1 MRFILYLVNVC
12 IAIFGI
18 SAADGMAQT
27 DQQKTNAA
35 VERYRNYLP
44 EQIKAMPDAE
54 RSANV
59 PLMYIFAAQ
68 KGLAVDAELAIAMD
82 LNSLMYA
89 GIGNYKQAIKDFQAD
104 AGEKPD
110 GKLTVWQIQELGKRA
125 AMQNLETVY
134 FPASHGGSLI
144 GDYAY
149 VEGTVSIADEKIA
162 WPINHVK
169 INCSMAEAICRY
181 NQMILQLPRENDFS
195 YMYSVQEF
203 SEDEYNI
210 TSWMDDTIDAVAR
223 DNGVVCRQNSLRLNF
238 KTKEYYEIATNNGRD
253 CAGSAL
259 AKLPKPR
266 ISQIGNGEEI
276 FKAEFARLRERAF
289 TFLASSF
296 RKRVDNLMKQ
306 VEAQKQ
312 SQAKR

>member
-1 MRFILYLVNVC
+1 MKFILRLVC
-12 IAIFGI
+12 LLILIFGI
-18 SAADGMAQT
+18 FADDVMAQT
-27 DQQKTNAA
+27 DQQKTDAA
-35 VERYRNYLP
+35 IERYRNYLP
-44 EQIKAMPDAE
+44 EQTKAMSDAE
-54 RSANV
+54 RRANV

-68 KGLAVDAELAIAMD
+68 KGLAVDAELALAMD
-82 LNSLMYA
+82 LNSLMYS
-89 GIGNYKQAIKDFQAD
+89 GIWNYQQAIKDFQAD
-104 AGEKPD
+104 VGEKAD

-125 AMQNLETVY
+125 AMQKITTVY
-134 FPASHGGSLI
+134 FPTSHGGSLI

-149 VEGTVSIADEKIA
+149 VEGTVSIVDEKIA

-169 INCSMAEAICRY
+169 INCSKVEAICRY
-181 NQMILQLPRENDFS
+181 SQMILQLPRENDFS
-195 YMYSVQEF
+195 YIYSVQEF
-203 SEDEYNI
+203 SEDEYII
-210 TSWMDDTIDAVAR
+210 TSWRDDTIDAVAR
-223 DNGVVCRQNSLRLNF
+223 DNGKACRRNSLKFNF

-253 CAGSAL
+253 CAGSSL

-306 VEAQKQ
+306 VDAQKQ
-312 SQAKR
+312 SQAKQ